1 MGRVVL
7 VVDDDP
13 LVLEVTSS
21 MLEELGC
28 DVIVATSASECFGA
42 PGEQSASRNP
52 RHGHQHAR
60 HKRIRVGREGTTD
73 EEEPSGNTV
82 VRS

>member
-28 DVIVATSASECFGA
+28 DVIVATSASEA
-42 PGEQSASRNP
+42 LEHLANNQQVWTATAAKPKAITATVIRRSRF
-52 RHGHQHAR
+52 
-60 HKRIRVGREGTTD
+60 
-73 EEEPSGNTV
+73 
-82 VRS
+82 